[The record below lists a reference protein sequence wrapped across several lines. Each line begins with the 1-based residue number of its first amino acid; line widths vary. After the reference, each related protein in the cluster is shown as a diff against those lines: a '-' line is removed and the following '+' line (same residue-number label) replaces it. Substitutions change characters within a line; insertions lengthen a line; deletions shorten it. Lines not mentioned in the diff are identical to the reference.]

1 MASTSETGHAINVA
15 NFEDLISYCIGY
27 GGSYNPVK
35 LALQIV
41 AMQGLRTTAQGNIQ
55 NVNAFAVALINVIN
69 ARQLAFDPLKAL
81 ATRIVNALDATNAT
95 DELVKDAKTINRKIQ
110 GARKTTA
117 TTPNPTDPTNPV
129 PPVPPV
135 PPPGPNPIPTPVPP
149 TPQQISVSQQ
159 SYDSLLENF
168 NRLILLV
175 ASEPTYTPNEV
186 DLQVAT
192 LTGLAATLAVQNTAV
207 INATTNLSNAR
218 ITRDTTLYAPNT
230 GLYDIQLEVK
240 KYVKSVFGASSQ
252 QYRQVSRIKFTKPR

>member
-15 NFEDLISYCIGY
+15 NFEELISYCIGY

-55 NVNAFAVALINVIN
+55 TVNAFAVALINVIN
-69 ARQLAFDPLKAL
+69 ARQIAFEPLKAL
-81 ATRIVNALDATNAT
+81 ATRIVNALDATNAS

-117 TTPNPTDPTNPV
+117 STPTTPTPPAPPAPPIPPTGPT
-129 PPVPPV
+129 
-135 PPPGPNPIPTPVPP
+135 GPTPVPP
-149 TPQQISVSQQ
+149 TPTQISVSQQ

-168 NRLILLV
+168 NKLILLV

-192 LTGLAATLAVQNTAV
+192 LTTLAANLAVANTNV

-218 ITRDTTLYAPNT
+218 ITRNTTLYAKTT
-230 GLYDIQLEVK
+230 GLYDIAQEVK

-252 QYRQVSRIKFTKPR
+252 QYKQVSRIKFTPYKP